1 VAAEAR
7 FPGQVWEA
15 THTSGHRFA
24 PTTVLLPSGALHGR
38 VLDAA
43 PLLAADGFTVAVLAR
58 DPAAAEAVA
67 GAIGGIAV
75 QADVLDAD
83 RVERVVETLVEDHG
97 AIDVLVNNAGV
108 GGTLAPLWEVD
119 PDDWWHTLEVNVRG
133 THTVTRAVVPH
144 MIARRRGRIVNVVS
158 NAGVARWPL
167 GSAYAVSKAAVI
179 KHGENLA
186 AEVRR
191 HGVVVL
197 NFHPGI
203 LEIGLTDTLF
213 TAEPEPGTH
222 AARVADWFRQ
232 QIAEGRSV
240 DADVSA
246 GQLAR
251 LAGGALDAFTG
262 RYLTAY
268 DDLDAIVAGAADLG
282 DTDYTLGL
290 LKP

>member
-1 VAAEAR
+1 MSTN
-7 FPGQVWEA
+7 Q
-15 THTSGHRFA
+15 
-24 PTTVLLPSGALHGR
+24 
-38 VLDAA
+38 A
-43 PLLAADGFTVAVLAR
+43 PLALVTGAGRGYGAVIARHLAAGGFTVAVLGR
-58 DPAAAEAVA
+58 DAAAVEAVA
-67 GAIGGIAV
+67 GSIGGIAL

-83 RVERVVETLVEDHG
+83 RVEESVRRVLDPHG

-108 GGTLAPLWEVD
+108 GGPLGPAWQVD
-119 PDDWWHTLEVNVRG
+119 PDEWWRTLEVNVRG
-133 THTVTRAVVPH
+133 THTVTRAVLPD
-144 MIARRRGRIVNVVS
+144 MIARRSGRIVNVVS
-158 NAGVARWPL
+158 NAGVARWPF

-213 TAEPEPGTH
+213 AADPVAGTYE
-222 AARVADWFRQ
+222 AMVADWFRQ

-240 DADVSA
+240 DAEDSA
-246 GQLAR
+246 AQLAR
-251 LAGGALDAFTG
+251 LAGGLADAFTG
-262 RYLTAY
+262 RYFTAY
-268 DDLDAIVAGAADLG
+268 DDLDAIVAGAADVA

-290 LKP
+290 LKH